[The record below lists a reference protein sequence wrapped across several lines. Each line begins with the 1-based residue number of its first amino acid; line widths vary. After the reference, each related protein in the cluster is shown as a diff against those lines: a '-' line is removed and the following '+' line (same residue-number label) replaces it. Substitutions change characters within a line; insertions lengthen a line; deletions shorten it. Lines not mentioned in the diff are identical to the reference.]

1 MKINIGSMRLFWIAI
16 LNLVLAQSVYGVT
29 SAQLALRGDCCET
42 ICHEMPACGEML
54 MCQACTSPAT
64 SPNQRAA
71 FSFGRSVSL
80 VSPNHELVSTDP
92 VYAIWTPPD

>member
-1 MKINIGSMRLFWIAI
+1 MRMLLWIA
-16 LNLVLAQSVYGVT
+16 LFNFFLAQSVYGVT
-29 SAQLALRGDCCET
+29 SAKLTLRGDCCET
-42 ICHEMPACGEML
+42 TCHEMPACGEMS

-64 SPNQRAA
+64 SLNQRPA

-80 VSPNHELVSTDP
+80 VSPNHELVSIDP